1 MMAPNAAPID
11 TIPVSVDPVS
21 VGALGLAA
29 AAAEFTA
36 VAETLAA
43 RDGLTGGGLIESLT
57 DGAAPRAGTHYPA
70 GEVWDQV
77 THAQYF
83 FHAHADGDRH
93 PGEVGH
99 FHTFLG
105 QGGMPRGLVPLVL
118 PEMALA
124 PLKLPVKEK
133 GGVSMTHRSARDRG
147 VFSHLIGISIDAAGL
162 PLALFTTNRWVTG
175 ETWYRAE
182 DVIRLLDRFAFA
194 ETGTTALID
203 RWLVAVLRLL
213 RQPIVELIL
222 ERDEAMMDWRRR
234 RSRQSHVFDDRRLE
248 VMSERAVDF
257 PAALGAAHAS
267 LAHPPLAGTSL
278 ARTSLA

>member
-1 MMAPNAAPID
+1 MIAPNAAPID
-11 TIPVSVDPVS
+11 AAPLS
-21 VGALGLAA
+21 VGALRPAE
-29 AAAEFTA
+29 AAAEFMA
-36 VAETLAA
+36 VAQTLAA
-43 RDGLTGGGLIESLT
+43 TGTGLLEILADGSMPEPGQ
-57 DGAAPRAGTHYPA
+57 HYPA

-93 PGEVGH
+93 EGEAGH

-133 GGVSMTHRSARDRG
+133 GAVSMTHRSARDRG
-147 VFSHLIGISIDAAGL
+147 VFSHLIGISVDASGL
-162 PLALFTTNRWVTG
+162 PLSLFTTNRWVTG

-182 DVIRLLDRFAFA
+182 DVISQLDRFAFA
-194 ETGTTALID
+194 EVGPTALVD

-213 RQPIVELIL
+213 HRPIVELLL
-222 ERDEAMMDWRRR
+222 ERDAAVMDWRRR

-248 VMSERAVDF
+248 VTSERAVDF
-257 PAALGAAHAS
+257 AAVLAAALA
-267 LAHPPLAGTSL
+267 
-278 ARTSLA
+278 

>member
-1 MMAPNAAPID
+1 MIAPNAAPID
-11 TIPVSVDPVS
+11 LAPLS
-21 VGALGLAA
+21 VGALSRAA
-29 AAAEFTA
+29 AAAEVMAIAEALAATGTGLL
-36 VAETLAA
+36 ETLA
-43 RDGLTGGGLIESLT
+43 
-57 DGAAPRAGTHYPA
+57 DGAMPLPGGHYPA

-83 FHAHADGDRH
+83 FHAHPDGDRH
-93 PGEVGH
+93 PDEAGH

-147 VFSHLIGISIDAAGL
+147 VFSHLIGIGVDAQGM
-162 PLALFTTNRWVTG
+162 PLSLFTTNRWVTG

-194 ETGTTALID
+194 EPGPTALVN

-213 RQPIVELIL
+213 HRPIVELLL
-222 ERDEAMMDWRRR
+222 ERDAAMMDWRRR

-248 VMSERAVDF
+248 VTSAQDVDF
-257 PAALGAAHAS
+257 AAALAE
-267 LAHPPLAGTSL
+267 
-278 ARTSLA
+278 ARTALA

>member
-1 MMAPNAAPID
+1 MIAPNAAPIAAA
-11 TIPVSVDPVS
+11 PVS
-21 VGALGLAA
+21 VGSLGAA
-29 AAAEFTA
+29 EAAAEYLA
-36 VAETLAA
+36 VMGALADA
-43 RDGLTGGGLIESLT
+43 RIGPLEILAGGVPPEPG
-57 DGAAPRAGTHYPA
+57 PHYPA

-147 VFSHLIGISIDAAGL
+147 VFSHLIGISVDAAGV

-194 ETGTTALID
+194 EAGPTALVD

-213 RQPIVELIL
+213 RRPVVELI
-222 ERDEAMMDWRRR
+222 EARDAVMMDWRRR

-248 VMSERAVDF
+248 VMSERPIDF
-257 PAALGAAHAS
+257 AAALAE
-267 LAHPPLAGTSL
+267 
-278 ARTSLA
+278 ARAQVA